1 MSFRRLWVLTT
12 HLPADSAVGRVVEGE
27 RADWDTDSYLLARI
41 ANLLTISNAQRSGK
55 RPSKGDY
62 VDAPSGPATPPP
74 LAEKQQGWQ
83 ELDKLFEG

>member
-12 HLPADSAVGRVVEGE
+12 HLPADSTVGRIVEGE

-55 RPSKGDY
+55 RPGKGDM
-62 VDAPSGPATPPP
+62 VEGPSAPPP
-74 LAEKQQGWQ
+74 PPEKQQGWQ
-83 ELDKLFEG
+83 ELDALFKG